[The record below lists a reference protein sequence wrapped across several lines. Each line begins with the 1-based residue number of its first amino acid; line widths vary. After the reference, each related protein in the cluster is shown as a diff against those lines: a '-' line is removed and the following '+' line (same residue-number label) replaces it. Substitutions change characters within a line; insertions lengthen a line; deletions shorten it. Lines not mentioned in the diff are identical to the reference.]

1 MKWFIDK
8 KGINSKNLKELKSHF
23 KNDNF
28 SSKLINILTNEISYS
43 PDITLK
49 TDNFKFVDTI
59 AKQILA
65 LFHKQNISI
74 DTIEDNYEQI
84 YISKRIL
91 NKEPQ
96 KKNSV
101 YSTINTITSREDNT
115 LSYHFHFTKNKKDS
129 HLLIIYD
136 ADLM

>member
-8 KGINSKNLKELKSHF
+8 KGINSENLKELKSHF
-23 KNDNF
+23 KEDTF
-28 SSKLINILTNEISYS
+28 SNKLINILTNQISCN

-49 TDNFKFVDTI
+49 TDNFKFLDTM
-59 AKQILA
+59 AKQILVI
-65 LFHKQNISI
+65 FHKQNINI

-91 NKEPQ
+91 NKEIK
-96 KKNSV
+96 KKNTV
-101 YSTINTITSREDNT
+101 YSKINTISSREDNT
-115 LSYHFHFTKNKKDS
+115 LSYHFHFTKNKNDS